1 MMVTTVLGAA
11 LLPLQA
17 GAEEAGQAATMR
29 AGEFFGSVAVDSQD
43 LAVSRGGAELDITL
57 NEAKTTGVVGGN
69 HASNLSTGS
78 NFVNDGSFA
87 GAAGFSTVVQNS
99 GNNVLIQN
107 ATVINL
113 RVQ

>member
-1 MMVTTVLGAA
+1 MLRLTVRISTFPEAA
-11 LLPLQA
+11 PKLLCNDLKND
-17 GAEEAGQAATMR
+17 GL
-29 AGEFFGSVAVDSQD
+29 VSQ
-43 LAVSRGGAELDITL
+43 
-57 NEAKTTGVVGGN
+57 N